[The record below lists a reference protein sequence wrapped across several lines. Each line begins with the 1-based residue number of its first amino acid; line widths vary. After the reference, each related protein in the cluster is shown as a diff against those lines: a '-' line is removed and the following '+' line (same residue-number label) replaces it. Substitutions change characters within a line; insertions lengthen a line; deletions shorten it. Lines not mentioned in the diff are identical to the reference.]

1 MQIAQLL
8 TSTNYQ
14 INDFQFMLDIAKLV
28 VVARRSLSYT
38 YAIRFNLRGV
48 QKQFF
53 FDFIQADMERSLE
66 NLNKRMEEYW
76 LENLDI
82 DARGRMQMGQRFI
95 KYKESVTSLRVT
107 VEKHFNTLM
116 WEIMNGLPSI
126 ACNDESTAEDYSF
139 DGSNVGQEWSCT
151 VCLSKN

>member
-1 MQIAQLL
+1 
-8 TSTNYQ
+8 
-14 INDFQFMLDIAKLV
+14 
-28 VVARRSLSYT
+28 
-38 YAIRFNLRGV
+38 
-48 QKQFF
+48 
-53 FDFIQADMERSLE
+53 MERSLE

-76 LENLDI
+76 LDELDT
-82 DARGRMQMGQRFI
+82 DSQGRMQMGQRFI

-151 VCLSKN
+151 VCLTKNQIYEKKCIICGSAKPQLVYKGKPGNAPLTKSNYNPRKPSAGATVFLAGRIEREQ